1 MNNKEISRHDIQG
14 TPFSAIVDNETG
26 ETKVALANQIILKDT
41 FKTEKEAA
49 DYVRGDYGT
58 PWELIMNTISICVEY
73 TLKAMEETKKNN
85 LTPEN
90 HD

>member
-1 MNNKEISRHDIQG
+1 MNNKEISRHDIQE
-14 TPFSAIVDNETG
+14 TPFSAIVDNESG
-26 ETKVALANQIILKDT
+26 ETRVALANQIILRDS
-41 FKTEKEAA
+41 FKTEAEAA
-49 DYVRGDYGT
+49 DYVKGKFGT

-73 TLKAMEETKKNN
+73 TLKAMEESKKNN